1 MDDEDLA
8 RIRIIKIQLLWIIFH
23 EHTRWE
29 ICCLSAYHNVPFL
42 LVDVCLRLVLLCSQC
57 ECSLHD
63 RQYLRNSYHSSL
75 ITMKIHET
83 TPCHNLTWLMT
94 LACAKICAQTIPII
108 FRTRHPKRNRSWQP
122 CRPFRSVFFHC
133 RYHSW
138 QCAWPGYVVSAS
150 DHTGST
156 VLVLHY
162 MHSQGENMLLTQTF
176 TLLLDCIHS
185 SFGTIGWSEAVHRP
199 ILSDTFHIKPLA
211 KDPTNKI
218 LPTKWHHGKL
228 KHPLLER
235 FLWPCWNS
243 LCDLRISRLWHCEK
257 FIQEFKG
264 WGTNSQFQLALGLAW
279 DQRSPPRCIPAKNVA
294 NN

>member
-1 MDDEDLA
+1 MCLA
-8 RIRIIKIQLLWIIFH
+8 WVCRECFGSFCPPRVSTYW
-23 EHTRWE
+23 EH
-29 ICCLSAYHNVPFL
+29 
-42 LVDVCLRLVLLCSQC
+42 CSG
-57 ECSLHD
+57 
-63 RQYLRNSYHSSL
+63 
-75 ITMKIHET
+75 I
-83 TPCHNLTWLMT
+83 
-94 LACAKICAQTIPII
+94 A
-108 FRTRHPKRNRSWQP
+108 
-122 CRPFRSVFFHC
+122 
-133 RYHSW
+133 
-138 QCAWPGYVVSAS
+138 
-150 DHTGST
+150 
-156 VLVLHY
+156 VLHY

-294 NN
+294 NNYPGIAAKHALK